1 MSAFGSD
8 NPREMPPHF
17 FYGSVRLKYDTA
29 VRAEPDKQNCSI
41 CPRYWYLD
49 AVFRCDRC
57 GSEFEFTAA
66 EQRLWYEEYGFWVD
80 SRPKH
85 CLACRRGL
93 RTLKT
98 LRQEYDRTVALVLE
112 QGDLASKSRLALV
125 IDQLYECGGELPPR
139 INDVRRRL
147 ARQIAS
153 AETTS

>member
-85 CLACRRGL
+85 CLACARSRPFDRNTTEPSHWCSNKEIWRVRAGL
-93 RTLKT
+93 PSSSINCTNAAVSCR
-98 LRQEYDRTVALVLE
+98 
-112 QGDLASKSRLALV
+112 LAS
-125 IDQLYECGGELPPR
+125 
-139 INDVRRRL
+139 
-147 ARQIAS
+147 
-153 AETTS
+153 TTSAVASPARSRVLRPRARP